1 MFKVA
6 VFVSGRGSNLKAI
19 VNSKALTHLVKIR
32 YVVSDNPQ
40 SEALDFAESKK
51 IETLIVGKRGI
62 AFQTVAEKF
71 LDAGVDLVVLA
82 GFLKLVPVDF
92 VEKLENQIINIHP
105 ALLPRYGG
113 KGMYGHFIH
122 EAVFNAGDNISGATV
137 HFVNSEYDRGEIIK
151 QVIVD
156 ITEAKT
162 PEEIAK
168 LVLAEEHKLLPAV
181 IALFAKKK
189 IKIVENR
196 VRIIDSDD

>member
-19 VNSKALTHLVKIR
+19 VNSKALSQLVKIS

-40 SEALDFAESKK
+40 SEALIFAKSQN
-51 IETLIVGKRGI
+51 IETLIVGMKGI
-62 AFQTVAEKF
+62 GYSTVAEKF
-71 LDAGVDLVVLA
+71 LEVGIDLVVLA

-92 VEKLENQIINIHP
+92 VEKFENQIINIHP